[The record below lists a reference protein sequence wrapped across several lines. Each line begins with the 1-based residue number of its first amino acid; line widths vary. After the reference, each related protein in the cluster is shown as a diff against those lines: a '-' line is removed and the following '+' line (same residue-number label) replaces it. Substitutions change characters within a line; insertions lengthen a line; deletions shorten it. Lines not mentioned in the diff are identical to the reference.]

1 VTGRK
6 SLGSGFSLLG
16 GAAYVDQTA
25 GGAKTSGLVFSGTAR
40 YVTPD
45 DALLRPFGEVGLHA
59 APALS
64 LSFTRQYAT
73 SLGTATATGSAN
85 GSFYG
90 GYLKGGVL
98 VAPDPSN
105 DIVFAAS
112 VGKDWLNTGAYTET
126 MSGSNL
132 FAASAA
138 AQTGSFDT
146 VKLGAEWTT
155 RMVPQLEVTVSGA
168 VGRTIAE
175 NTVSSDV
182 AFAGSFTGAARSEN
196 FVEYGLRAGHDI
208 VEGTN
213 VGVFVHGTTGDYS
226 GTHMQ
231 VGGDLHVRF

>member
-1 VTGRK
+1 M
-6 SLGSGFSLLG
+6 
-16 GAAYVDQTA
+16 
-25 GGAKTSGLVFSGTAR
+25 
-40 YVTPD
+40 
-45 DALLRPFGEVGLHA
+45 
-59 APALS
+59 
-64 LSFTRQYAT
+64 
-73 SLGTATATGSAN
+73 ATATGNGS

-105 DIVFAAS
+105 DIVFAATL
-112 VGKDWLNTGAYTET
+112 GKDWLSTGAYSET
-126 MSGSNL
+126 LSGSNL
-132 FAASAA
+132 FAASSP

-155 RMVPQLEVTVSGA
+155 RLVPQLEVTVSGA

-182 AFAGSFTGAARSEN
+182 AFASSYTGAARSEN

-226 GTHMQ
+226 GTHLQ